1 MKTGREIKDVAEEL
15 KRQLNTKHDY
25 VATTV
30 VLSVNDDAS
39 ELQGINNE
47 SLPLT
52 DHCHSQIASYL
63 SIPKKYYDTM
73 RTTNP
78 YLLAMNIN
86 RWFSHA
92 DFQKKKRLIRTLDGS
107 ARAFLSNRYRAID
120 NWDIANTVL
129 PIANSVSAQI
139 ESCELTQSYMHLKFV
154 VPGVTAKIDAKVGDV
169 VSAGLVVRNSEIG
182 CGSVAVEPM
191 IYTLACKNG
200 MIVPAYGQ
208 KRRHVGRYID
218 QIDADEAVDLFS
230 DTTLKADNRALFLK
244 ISDVVR
250 NVFKQDVF
258 SRIVGD
264 LQETA
269 QNGIERPVKG
279 VIEDVTKQY
288 NFTEPESD
296 GVLNHLI
303 AGGDLT
309 QYGLINAI
317 TRASQDVADYDRA
330 TELERIGGQVFE
342 LGHSEWQKLAV
353 DA

>member
-1 MKTGREIKDVAEEL
+1 MRQGRELKDVAAEL
-15 KRQLNTKHDY
+15 KRQLESKKDY

-30 VLSVNDDAS
+30 ALSVNDDATL
-39 ELQGINNE
+39 LQGINGD

-52 DHCHSQIASYL
+52 DHCHGQIAGYL
-63 SIPKKYYDTM
+63 NIPRKYYDTM

-78 YLLAMNIN
+78 YLLALNIN

-92 DFQKKKRLIRTLDGS
+92 DFQEKKRLIRTLDGR
-107 ARAFLSNRYRAID
+107 ARAFLSNRYRPID
-120 NWDIANTVL
+120 NWNIAECVL
-129 PIANSVSAQI
+129 PITQEVGANV
-139 ESCELTQSYMHLKFV
+139 ESCELTESYMHLKFV

-169 VSAGLVVRNSEIG
+169 VSAGLTVRNSEIG

-218 QIDADEAVDLFS
+218 GMEDEAMDLFS
-230 DTTLKADNRALFLK
+230 DTTLKADNRALFMK
-244 ISDVVR
+244 IADVVR
-250 NVFKQDVF
+250 GVFKQDVF
-258 SRIVGD
+258 EKIVGD
-264 LQETA
+264 LRQTTE
-269 QNGIERPVKG
+269 NKIERPVKK
-279 VIEDVTKQY
+279 VVEDVTKQ
-288 NFTEPESD
+288 FTLNESESD

-303 AGGDLT
+303 AGGDLS

-317 TRASQDVADYDRA
+317 TRASQDVDDYDRA
-330 TELERIGGQVFE
+330 TELEHVGGRVFQLE
-342 LGHSEWQKLAV
+342 RSEWQKIAV